1 MARTKAVL
9 GSGAR
14 LADYL
19 SASLLARVV
28 PADVV
33 HAVLD
38 EHGCN
43 SQRLRSFPA
52 VAGVYY
58 CMALSLYPEAAYEEV
73 FAAVA
78 QGLAWAAGAAEPSRV
93 AKSSIS
99 ALRTKIGAAPLA
111 ELARRCCV
119 PMADAGS
126 NPQAFYRGLRLVA
139 IDGSNF
145 ELPDEADNA
154 AQFGRPGSRTG
165 VAGYPQAQC
174 AILAECATHA
184 ILGANLGPYRASE
197 WEICQPLMSCL
208 QPGML
213 CLADRG
219 FNGYEY
225 WQQARATGAQLLW
238 RCTSNRKL
246 PVHQVLA
253 DGSYLSAIYPTGI
266 PKAQALK
273 QALVVRV
280 IEYALPGLPD
290 AQPRY
295 RLLTTLLNPASAP
308 LLELAALYHQRWQ
321 VEAVFDELKTHLL
334 RSRRVFR
341 SKTAELVRQEFY
353 GWVLA
358 HYCVRW
364 LLHQG
369 AARHRIA
376 PEELS
381 FASHVQLPRRAQPRS
396 GAFPPQ
402 GGRDVAAAG
411 SMSCLKLAQNCAPR
425 APWTKDRRVW
435 SSGATHPTSPMT
447 AMRSSGFP
455 STARLARWGQCRRDS
470 RSKSL
475 GSLARH

>member
-78 QGLAWAAGAAEPSRV
+78 QGLAWAAGAAEPARV

-99 ALRTKIGAAPLA
+99 GLRSKLGSAPLA
-111 ELARRCCV
+111 ELVQRCCT
-119 PMADAGS
+119 PMADARS
-126 NPQAFYRGLRLVA
+126 HPEAFYGGLRVVA

-145 ELPDEADNA
+145 ELPDEDDNVLH
-154 AQFGRPGSRTG
+154 FGRPGSRTG
-165 VAGYPQAQC
+165 VSGYPQAQC
-174 AILAECATHA
+174 AVLVECATHA
-184 ILGANLGPYRASE
+184 ILGAHLGPYRAGE
-197 WEICQPLMSCL
+197 WEICKPLLSRL
-208 QPGML
+208 APGML

-219 FNGYEY
+219 FNGYEH
-225 WQQARATGAQLLW
+225 WRQAVATGAQMLW
-238 RCTSNRKL
+238 RCAINRQL
-246 PVHQVLA
+246 PVRRMLT
-253 DGSYLSAIYPTGI
+253 DGSYISAIYPPAKGRREAA
-266 PKAQALK
+266 AQAIE
-273 QALVVRV
+273 VRV
-280 IEYALPGLPD
+280 IEYALPGLAD

-295 RLLTTLLNPASAP
+295 RLLSTLLDAHAAPA
-308 LLELAALYHQRWQ
+308 LELATLYHERWQ
-321 VEAVFDELKTHLL
+321 VEAVFDELKTHLHQ
-334 RSRRVFR
+334 RRRVLR

-358 HYCVRW
+358 HRAVRW
-364 LLHQG
+364 LMHEG
-369 AARHRIA
+369 ASRHRIA
-376 PEELS
+376 HAQLS
-381 FASHVQLPRRAQPRS
+381 FTANTQLLRRAQPRS
-396 GAFPPQ
+396 GAF
-402 GGRDVAAAG
+402 
-411 SMSCLKLAQNCAPR
+411 APR
-425 APWTKDRRVW
+425 AAEIAPPLV
-435 SSGATHPTSPMT
+435 
-447 AMRSSGFP
+447 
-455 STARLARWGQCRRDS
+455 Q
-470 RSKSL
+470 
-475 GSLARH
+475 

>member
-78 QGLAWAAGAAEPSRV
+78 QGLAWAAGAAEPARV

-99 ALRTKIGAAPLA
+99 GLRSKLGSAPLA
-111 ELARRCCV
+111 ELVQRCCT
-119 PMADAGS
+119 PMADARS
-126 NPQAFYRGLRLVA
+126 HPEAFYGGLRVVA

-145 ELPDEADNA
+145 ELPDEDDNVLH
-154 AQFGRPGSRTG
+154 FGRPGSRTG
-165 VAGYPQAQC
+165 VSGYPQAQC
-174 AILAECATHA
+174 AVLVECATHA
-184 ILGANLGPYRASE
+184 ILGAHLGPYRAGE
-197 WEICQPLMSCL
+197 WEICKPLLSRL
-208 QPGML
+208 APGML

-219 FNGYEY
+219 FNGYEH
-225 WQQARATGAQLLW
+225 WRQAVATGAQMLW
-238 RCTSNRKL
+238 RCAINRQL
-246 PVHQVLA
+246 PVRRMLA
-253 DGSYLSAIYPTGI
+253 DGSYISAIYPPAKGRREAA
-266 PKAQALK
+266 AQAIE
-273 QALVVRV
+273 VRV

-295 RLLTTLLNPASAP
+295 RLLSTLLDAHAAPA
-308 LLELAALYHQRWQ
+308 LELATLYHERWQ
-321 VEAVFDELKTHLL
+321 VEAVFDELKTHLHQ
-334 RSRRVFR
+334 RRRVLR

-358 HYCVRW
+358 HRAVRW
-364 LLHQG
+364 LMHEG
-369 AARHRIA
+369 ASRHRIA
-376 PEELS
+376 HAQLS
-381 FASHVQLPRRAQPRS
+381 FTANTQLLRRAQPRS
-396 GAFPPQ
+396 GAFPP
-402 GGRDVAAAG
+402 RAAEI
-411 SMSCLKLAQNCAPR
+411 AP
-425 APWTKDRRVW
+425 PLV
-435 SSGATHPTSPMT
+435 
-447 AMRSSGFP
+447 
-455 STARLARWGQCRRDS
+455 Q
-470 RSKSL
+470 
-475 GSLARH
+475 